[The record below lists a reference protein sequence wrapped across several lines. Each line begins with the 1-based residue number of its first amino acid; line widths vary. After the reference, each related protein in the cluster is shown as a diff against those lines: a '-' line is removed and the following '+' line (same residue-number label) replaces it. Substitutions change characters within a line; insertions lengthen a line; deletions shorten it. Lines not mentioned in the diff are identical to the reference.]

1 MKSRSFLIAAAAVGA
16 LFAAT
21 SAQADTIDWTNW
33 ASGTPGTPG
42 SASGAT
48 TGGVGVTYTGDILQL
63 VADYPSWTPNASYV
77 GGTVGNAPPQDGGI
91 IKLQGGNGDINTLT
105 FSQAL
110 VDPVI
115 AIWSLGQ
122 GGVQAS
128 FNFINAP
135 FTIEA
140 GGPSAE
146 YGGQSI
152 TETGD
157 TAYGLEGNGTIQ
169 FHGTFKSISWT
180 NPASEFWYGVTVGN
194 DINAAVPEPATWAM
208 FLLGFGAIG
217 WTLRTQRRAK
227 LA

>member
-1 MKSRSFLIAAAAVGA
+1 MKTRSILIVAGAAA

-33 ASGTPGTPG
+33 TTSTVGTPG
-42 SASGAT
+42 SASGST
-48 TGGVGVTYTGDILQL
+48 TGGVNVSYAGDILQL

-91 IKLQGGNGDINTLT
+91 IKLQGGDSQVNTLT

-152 TETGD
+152 SAGGD
-157 TAYGLEGNGTIQ
+157 NVFGLEGNGTIQ
-169 FHGTFKSISWT
+169 FHGTFSSISWT
-180 NPASEFWYGVTVGN
+180 NPSNEFWYGVTVGN
-194 DINAAVPEPATWAM
+194 DLTAGVPEPATWAM

-217 WTLRTQRRAK
+217 WTMRTQRRAK